1 MKFLL
6 VLAAAIHGV
15 AGLAFPGAEGM
26 GQNASGGRTGSVYK
40 VTNLKYVYSPW
51 KQLAVGVCC

>member
-40 VTNLKYVYSPW
+40 VTNLKYVLQSHE
-51 KQLAVGVCC
+51 GS